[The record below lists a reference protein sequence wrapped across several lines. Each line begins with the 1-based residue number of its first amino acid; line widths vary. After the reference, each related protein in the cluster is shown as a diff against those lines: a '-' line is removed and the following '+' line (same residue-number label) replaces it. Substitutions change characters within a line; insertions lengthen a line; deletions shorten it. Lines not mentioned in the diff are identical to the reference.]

1 MSWWD
6 DLRLQQAVSQG
17 QWGFAL
23 QGQQLGSL
31 PEQDLMTAELPE
43 GNPVPWT
50 VSLNGWRYSLGT
62 LSAVGGSTGL
72 PLPADNQTAP
82 AAYLYARLTW
92 GTSGR
97 SETALVDYPVM
108 GVSVGLNASS
118 LRVGLQSSAP
128 LAPFGLIPPMLGGMI
143 TPAPRNLAQEGVGPT
158 FSREITVS
166 AGPSTAFVARP
177 RRAVAYRVMVS
188 SAVAVGALTFFQTDS
203 SAGINYQ
210 RDQAISTAGAGETM
224 ADSRALW
231 FPLHPQ
237 AQAIR
242 IVNTDIQ
249 YVVTVQFLIDLG

>member
-1 MSWWD
+1 M
-6 DLRLQQAVSQG
+6 QQAVSQG

-23 QGQQLGSL
+23 QGQQLASL
-31 PEQDLMTAELPE
+31 PESDLMNAELPE
-43 GNPVPWT
+43 SDPVPWT
-50 VSLNGWRYSLGT
+50 VSLNGWRYSAGA

-72 PLPADNQTAP
+72 PLPPDNQTAP
-82 AAYLYARLTW
+82 AAYLYARVTW

-118 LRVGLQSSAP
+118 IRVGLQSSAP
-128 LAPFGLIPPMLGGMI
+128 LAPFGLIPPLLSGMI
-143 TPAPRNLAQEGVGPT
+143 TPAPRVLAQEGVGPT
-158 FSREITVS
+158 FSREVS
-166 AGPSTAFVARP
+166 VAAGPSTAFVARP

-188 SAVAVGALTFFQTDS
+188 SVVTVGALTFFQTDS
-203 SAGINYQ
+203 SASINYQ
-210 RDQAISTAGAGETM
+210 RDQAIGTAGGNESM
-224 ADSRALW
+224 ADSRAMW

-249 YVVTVQFLIDLG
+249 YIVTVQFLIDLG